1 MEITDT
7 LRLEFLMQDIDSYFK
22 VKKDKYDYAIDVAE
36 ENGREV
42 PIYSDDIEGFRRLV
56 DEAMRVHKYIRK

>member
-7 LRLEFLMQDIDSYFK
+7 LRMEFLMQDIDSYFK
-22 VKKDKYDYAIDVAE
+22 VKKDKYDYSLDVAE

-42 PIYSDDIEGFRRLV
+42 PIYSDSIEGFRRLI
-56 DEAMRVHKYIRK
+56 DAAMIAHKFI